1 MSFPTLFHSGWIT
14 ALVGVLGGG
23 VPLERSMAA
32 QQIVAVHG
40 MAGFLPFEWGLWMY
54 VLGALT
60 LLLLVVVGIQ
70 WWTWSLQQRQQQLEE
85 KVAQRTEE
93 LEEAREEALAA
104 AKTKSEFLANMSHEI
119 RTPMNGIIGFADLL
133 SDTDL
138 TPEQEQ
144 FVQSIQNSGE
154 TLLSIIDDILNFS
167 KLEAGKTE
175 FKEEPVM
182 VQSIVENA
190 LAPLATEAG
199 ENGVEMTYLIGA
211 EVPPMIVVDETRL
224 HQVLLNL
231 LSNAVKFTDEG
242 TVTLRVQLASS
253 GLDGGSSNGGAF
265 GGGNDHNMGLLQS
278 CELHFSVEDTGIGI
292 PDDEQAQL
300 FTSFNQVDSSR
311 QREYGGTGLGLSI
324 SKQIVEAMGGEMW
337 VESEVGEGSTFH
349 FSFRVRKPD
358 DEPDELRLEGAQ
370 PPLVGRQVFIVVE
383 NETTRALL
391 RQQAEDWGMTAT
403 VVGSEDAAFKR
414 IDPTAGYDAL
424 LVDRAL
430 PNADG
435 HDLAEALR
443 EQVGVSD
450 LPVVLL
456 SLTHRHE
463 PPDLPAP
470 SSWLHKPIKRANFYD
485 VLLRLLRGRRLP
497 EGERGTGPGVDGDPD
512 RYRVLLAE
520 DDAVNREMTT
530 RLLEKMGH
538 EAHIA
543 VNGREAL
550 KAMEETAFDVV
561 LMDVQMPEMDGLEAT
576 RRLHDGASD
585 NPPYIIAL
593 TASVM
598 EEDRRRCREAGM
610 DGFLSKPVRKDELA
624 RALEGGA
631 AEQVRSE

>member
-1 MSFPTLFHSGWIT
+1 MSFPTLFHLGRIAVLMGVFGVASGRTI
-14 ALVGVLGGG
+14 AAQPFGAAHGVLG
-23 VPLERSMAA
+23 L
-32 QQIVAVHG
+32 
-40 MAGFLPFEWGLWMY
+40 LPFGEAWLY
-54 VLGALT
+54 VLGVLALIV
-60 LLLLVVVGIQ
+60 LVIVAIR

-133 SDTDL
+133 SGTDL

-182 VQSIVENA
+182 VQAIVENA

-199 ENGVEMTYLIGA
+199 EKGVEMTYLIEP
-211 EVPPMIVVDETRL
+211 EVPPMIVADETRL

-242 TVTLRVQLASS
+242 TVTLCVQLAS
-253 GLDGGSSNGGAF
+253 GGGDAGRSDGAF
-265 GGGNDHNMGLLQS
+265 GGDEDHNMGLLQS
-278 CELHFSVEDTGIGI
+278 CELHFSVRDTGIGI
-292 PDDEQAQL
+292 PDDEQDQL

-311 QREYGGTGLGLSI
+311 EREYGGTGLGLSI

-358 DEPDELRLEGAQ
+358 DEPDEFRLEGAQ

-383 NETTRALL
+383 NETTRTLL

-403 VVGSEDAAFKR
+403 VVGSEDVAFQR
-414 IDPTAGYDAL
+414 IDPTVGYDAL
-424 LVDRAL
+424 IVDRTL
-430 PNADG
+430 PEADG
-435 HDLAEALR
+435 TELAEALR
-443 EQVGVSD
+443 EQVGISD

-456 SLTHRHE
+456 SLTHRHGS
-463 PPDLPAP
+463 PDLPAP
-470 SSWLHKPIKRANFYD
+470 SSWLHKPIKRASFYD

-497 EGERGTGPGVDGDPD
+497 EGERGEGPGVDGDPA

-520 DDAVNREMTT
+520 DDAVNRQMTT

-538 EAHIA
+538 ETHIA

-550 KAMEETAFDVV
+550 DAIREATFDVV

-576 RRLHDGASD
+576 RQLRDGDAED
-585 NPPYIIAL
+585 LPYIIAL

-610 DGFLSKPVRKDELA
+610 DGFLSKPVRQDELA

>member
-1 MSFPTLFHSGWIT
+1 
-14 ALVGVLGGG
+14 
-23 VPLERSMAA
+23 MAA
-32 QQIVAVHG
+32 QGIVAAHG
-40 MAGFLPFEWGLWMY
+40 EAGLLPFGGTVWFY
-54 VLGALT
+54 VLCVLV
-60 LLLLVVVGIQ
+60 LLGLVVGGIR
-70 WWTWSLQQRQQQLEE
+70 WWTWSLQQRQQLEE
-85 KVAQRTEE
+85 EVAQRTEE

-182 VQSIVENA
+182 VQEIVENA

-199 ENGVEMTYLIGA
+199 EKGVEMTYLIEP
-211 EVPPMIVVDETRL
+211 EVPPMIVADETRL

-231 LSNAVKFTDEG
+231 LSNAVKFTDDG
-242 TVTLRVQLASS
+242 TVTLCIRLAS
-253 GLDGGSSNGGAF
+253 GGGEVGANGTIGDGGEHS
-265 GGGNDHNMGLLQS
+265 MGLLQS
-278 CELHFSVEDTGIGI
+278 CELHFSVRDTGIGI
-292 PDDEQAQL
+292 PQDEQEQL

-311 QREYGGTGLGLSI
+311 QRQYGGTGLGLSI

-383 NETTRALL
+383 NETTRTLL

-403 VVGSEDAAFKR
+403 VVGSKDAALAR

-424 LVDRAL
+424 LVDRRL
-430 PNADG
+430 PDADG
-435 HDLAEALR
+435 QALAEALR
-443 EQVGVSD
+443 EQVRMSD
-450 LPVVLL
+450 LPAVLF

-463 PPDLPAP
+463 SPDLPAP
-470 SSWLHKPIKRANFYD
+470 SSWLHKPIKRASLYD

-497 EGERGTGPGVDGDPD
+497 EGERDKGTLDGDPD
-512 RYRVLLAE
+512 RYRVLLVE
-520 DDAVNREMTT
+520 DDAVNRQMTT

-538 EAHIA
+538 ETHIA

-550 KAMEETAFDVV
+550 DAIQDAAFDVV

-576 RRLHDGASD
+576 RRLRDGEPD
-585 NPPYIIAL
+585 ERPHIIAL

-598 EEDRRRCREAGM
+598 EKDRRRCREAGM

-624 RALEGGA
+624 RVLEDGA
-631 AEQVRSE
+631 AEQVQSE

>member
-1 MSFPTLFHSGWIT
+1 LGTSFGGTVWGTVL
-14 ALVGVLGGG
+14 GVL
-23 VPLERSMAA
+23 V
-32 QQIVAVHG
+32 
-40 MAGFLPFEWGLWMY
+40 
-54 VLGALT
+54 
-60 LLLLVVVGIQ
+60 LLLIVVAIIR

-133 SDTDL
+133 SGTDL

-199 ENGVEMTYLIGA
+199 EKGVEMTYMIGA

-242 TVTLRVQLASS
+242 TVELRVELASS
-253 GLDGGSSNGGAF
+253 GVNGGAPNGTF
-265 GGGNDHNMGLLQS
+265 GESEEHSMGLLQS
-278 CELHFSVEDTGIGI
+278 CELHFSVQDTGIGI
-292 PDDEQAQL
+292 PDDEQEQL

-358 DEPDELRLEGAQ
+358 DEPDELRLDGAQ

-403 VVGSEDAAFKR
+403 VVGSEEVAFQR
-414 IDPTAGYDAL
+414 IDPTVGYDAL
-424 LVDRAL
+424 LVDRQL
-430 PNADG
+430 PDADG
-435 HDLAEALR
+435 QEVAEALR
-443 EQVGVSD
+443 EQVGGAD

-456 SLTHRHE
+456 SLTHRHGA
-463 PPDLPAP
+463 PDLPAP
-470 SSWLHKPIKRANFYD
+470 ASWLHKPIKRASLYD

-497 EGERGTGPGVDGDPD
+497 EGEQEEAGVDGDPD

-538 EAHIA
+538 ETHIA

-550 KAMEETAFDVV
+550 TAMEETAFDVV

-576 RRLHDGASD
+576 RRLRDGDAE
-585 NPPYIIAL
+585 NPPYVIAL

>member
-1 MSFPTLFHSGWIT
+1 MSLPTRCHSGWI
-14 ALVGVLGGG
+14 AVLMGVLVAGAASEKAVVVPREGGG
-23 VPLERSMAA
+23 
-32 QQIVAVHG
+32 AVDASFG
-40 MAGFLPFEWGLWMY
+40 GPVWFY
-54 VLGALT
+54 VIGALA
-60 LLLLVVVGIQ
+60 LLFLVIVVIR

-133 SDTDL
+133 SGTDL

-182 VQSIVENA
+182 VQAIVENA

-199 ENGVEMTYLIGA
+199 EKGVEMTYQIDPG
-211 EVPPMIVVDETRL
+211 VPPMIVVDETRL

-242 TVTLRVQLASS
+242 MVVLRVQMASS
-253 GLDGGSSNGGAF
+253 GAEGGSSNGAF
-265 GGGNDHNMGLLQS
+265 GGDDDHSMGLLQS
-278 CELHFSVEDTGIGI
+278 CELHFSVQDTGIGI
-292 PDDEQAQL
+292 PDDEQDQL

-311 QREYGGTGLGLSI
+311 RREYGGTGLGLSI

-337 VESEVGEGSTFH
+337 VESEVGEGSEFH

-383 NETTRALL
+383 NETTRTLL

-403 VVGSEDAAFKR
+403 AVGSEEVAFQR
-414 IDPTAGYDAL
+414 IDPTVGYDAFL
-424 LVDRAL
+424 IDREL
-430 PNADG
+430 PGTDG
-435 HDLAEALR
+435 QELAEALR
-443 EQVGVSD
+443 EQMGISD

-463 PPDLPAP
+463 SPDLPAP
-470 SSWLHKPIKRANFYD
+470 SSWLHKPIKRASLYD

-497 EGERGTGPGVDGDPD
+497 EGERGEGTGVDGDPD

-520 DDAVNREMTT
+520 DDAVNRQMTT

-538 EAHIA
+538 ETHIA

-550 KAMEETAFDVV
+550 NAIREATFDVV

-576 RRLHDGASD
+576 RQLRNGDAEDL
-585 NPPYIIAL
+585 PYIIAL

>member
-1 MSFPTLFHSGWIT
+1 MSFPTRCHSGWI
-14 ALVGVLGGG
+14 AVFVGVLVAGAIPGQAIAAERTVAAHGVSGLLPFGGG
-23 VPLERSMAA
+23 AVWFYVLCVLALLLLG
-32 QQIVAVHG
+32 IVAVR
-40 MAGFLPFEWGLWMY
+40 
-54 VLGALT
+54 
-60 LLLLVVVGIQ
+60 

-199 ENGVEMTYLIGA
+199 EKGVEMTYQIDPG
-211 EVPPMIVVDETRL
+211 VPPMIVVDETRL

-242 TVTLRVQLASS
+242 MVVLRVQMASS
-253 GLDGGSSNGGAF
+253 GPGGGSSNGAF
-265 GGGNDHNMGLLQS
+265 GGGDEHSMGLLQS
-278 CELHFSVEDTGIGI
+278 CELHFSVQDTGIGI
-292 PDDEQAQL
+292 PDEEQDQL

-337 VESEVGEGSTFH
+337 VESEVGEGSAFH

-370 PPLVGRQVFIVVE
+370 PPLVGRQVFIVAE
-383 NETTRALL
+383 NEATRTLL

-403 VVGSEDAAFKR
+403 VVGSEEVAFQR
-414 IDPTAGYDAL
+414 IDPTVGYDAL
-424 LVDRAL
+424 IVDRTL
-430 PNADG
+430 PETDG
-435 HDLAEALR
+435 AELAETLR

-463 PPDLPAP
+463 SPPLPAP
-470 SSWLHKPIKRANFYD
+470 SSWLHKPIKRASLYD

-497 EGERGTGPGVDGDPD
+497 EGERDEETGVDGDPD

-520 DDAVNREMTT
+520 DDAVNRQMTT

-543 VNGREAL
+543 VNGQEAL
-550 KAMEETAFDVV
+550 DAMQETAFDVV

-576 RRLHDGASD
+576 RRLRDGEAD
-585 NPPYIIAL
+585 DCPYIIAL